1 MIGSA
6 DICVFLR
13 SQGLQPEVGTRGNPE
28 FKSNILHVVLFDL
41 FLSIRSENQQAQN
54 KNLNVG
60 VIMLG
65 CGKCNVAK

>member
-6 DICVFLR
+6 DICVFLC

-41 FLSIRSENQQAQN
+41 FLSIRSAGPEQ
-54 KNLNVG
+54 KFKCGCDNVG
-60 VIMLG
+60 LWTW
-65 CGKCNVAK
+65 